1 MIQSDGPVIF
11 GCGRQRA
18 EDKKNRP
25 VADALVKFGDSAVPD
40 LEEAFNSI
48 EERGQE
54 SPFAYNSE
62 WLLEAYARIRRSAAY
77 APLQRMR
84 RSPKLVFLQWAL
96 DHSAAVSLGLTSYVS
111 SSGILADMANC
122 NGIIEPRELLD
133 QLVLAWERNDR
144 QWVERS
150 LTASA
155 MAALSSLLN
164 GRTWDRMRADLW
176 HGKTGNEVA
185 VGYRFDTPGW
195 WSEPPRP
202 IRLNERN
209 PVNPEIDTT
218 FTNSAGRDCGKFLVK
233 FLKTDEGS
241 LPSYP
246 IDNSDLRDLLRLI
259 GYCADTSLPSGT
271 SPPA

>member
-11 GCGRQRA
+11 SCGRQRA
-18 EDKKNRP
+18 EDEKNRP

-62 WLLEAYARIRRSAAY
+62 WLLEAYVRIRRSAAY

-84 RSPKLVFLQWAL
+84 RNPKLVFLQWAL
-96 DHSAAVSLGLTSYVS
+96 DHSTALSFGLTSYVS
-111 SSGILADMANC
+111 SSGMLVKSFSC
-122 NGIIEPRELLD
+122 NGIIAPRELLD

-144 QWVERS
+144 RWVERS
-150 LTASA
+150 LAPSA
-155 MAALSSLLN
+155 RAALSSLLD
-164 GRTWDRMRADLW
+164 GRTWGRMRGELW
-176 HGKTGNEVA
+176 PRQTGNEVA

-195 WSEPPRP
+195 WSEPPQP
-202 IRLNERN
+202 IALDERGRL
-209 PVNPEIDTT
+209 NPEIDTT
-218 FTNSAGRDCGKFLVK
+218 FTNSVGRDCGKLLVK

-241 LPSYP
+241 MPSYL
-246 IDNSDLRDLLRLI
+246 IDNSDLKDLLQLI
-259 GYCADTSLPSGT
+259 GSCADTSLPSGH
-271 SPPA
+271 